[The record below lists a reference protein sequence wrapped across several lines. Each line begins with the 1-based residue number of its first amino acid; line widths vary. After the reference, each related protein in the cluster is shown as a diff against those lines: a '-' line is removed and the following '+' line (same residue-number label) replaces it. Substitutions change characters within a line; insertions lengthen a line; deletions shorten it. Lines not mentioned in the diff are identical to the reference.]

1 MICIGTFLAYVVV
14 YMYAPGSQGGRKR
27 TSDPSELE
35 LEMVI
40 SHHIG
45 DGTESGSYAGV
56 TGNPSRPI
64 IIIIV

>member
-1 MICIGTFLAYVVV
+1 MCVYYVPAWCYRIEKGV
-14 YMYAPGSQGGRKR
+14 
-27 TSDPSELE
+27 SDPLELE